1 MEGNSGKKNQKGKP
15 SEVVQ
20 DINLRGKVQPQAVEY
35 EEALLGAMMLEQN
48 AAGRVIGKL
57 KAEMFYQN
65 AHKEIFKAMVA
76 VYNEHNPIDLLSVTA
91 QLRKSKTLDAVGGA
105 YYLTTLTNNVASSAN
120 INYYADVVIEKY
132 MLREVISVSTET
144 ITQAYENVKDAQDI
158 IDDAEKGIFNIME
171 QQRSQNEQT
180 MPELVNQFMVSLQ
193 EARSK
198 GREVQ
203 GVPTGFFGLDEV
215 TGGWHGSNL
224 IIIAARPGVGKTAFV
239 LTMARNMAIDYK
251 RPVAFFSLEMSAAE
265 LVMRLAAGESKIN
278 QDKLK
283 KAKLTDTEMK
293 NLTEALGVL
302 AEAPLIIDDTAGLNI
317 FDLRSK
323 CRRLKQQYQ
332 VQCIII
338 DYLQLMQA
346 TSKEGKSNREQEV
359 ANISRSLKALAK
371 ELDVPVIA
379 LSQLSRNVEQRAGGD
394 KIPQLSDLRESG
406 SIEQDADIV
415 MFIYRPEAHKLE
427 TFPDGD
433 PARGLAQL
441 IIAKNRHGRQDEVK
455 VRFIGEHAKFTNLD
469 YMPYN
474 NEFSSDV
481 QKITLPSKGNN
492 DNSDEVPF

>member
-1 MEGNSGKKNQKGKP
+1 
-15 SEVVQ
+15 
-20 DINLRGKVQPQAVEY
+20 
-35 EEALLGAMMLEQN
+35 
-48 AAGRVIGKL
+48 
-57 KAEMFYQN
+57 
-65 AHKEIFKAMVA
+65 
-76 VYNEHNPIDLLSVTA
+76 
-91 QLRKSKTLDAVGGA
+91 
-105 YYLTTLTNNVASSAN
+105 
-120 INYYADVVIEKY
+120 
-132 MLREVISVSTET
+132 
-144 ITQAYENVKDAQDI
+144 
-158 IDDAEKGIFNIME
+158 
-171 QQRSQNEQT
+171 
-180 MPELVNQFMVSLQ
+180 
-193 EARSK
+193 
-198 GREVQ
+198 
-203 GVPTGFFGLDEV
+203 
-215 TGGWHGSNL
+215 
-224 IIIAARPGVGKTAFV
+224 
-239 LTMARNMAIDYK
+239 
-251 RPVAFFSLEMSAAE
+251 
-265 LVMRLAAGESKIN
+265 MRLAAGESKIN

>member
-1 MEGNSGKKNQKGKP
+1 
-15 SEVVQ
+15 
-20 DINLRGKVQPQAVEY
+20 
-35 EEALLGAMMLEQN
+35 
-48 AAGRVIGKL
+48 
-57 KAEMFYQN
+57 
-65 AHKEIFKAMVA
+65 
-76 VYNEHNPIDLLSVTA
+76 
-91 QLRKSKTLDAVGGA
+91 
-105 YYLTTLTNNVASSAN
+105 
-120 INYYADVVIEKY
+120 
-132 MLREVISVSTET
+132 
-144 ITQAYENVKDAQDI
+144 
-158 IDDAEKGIFNIME
+158 
-171 QQRSQNEQT
+171 

-198 GREVQ
+198 GSEVQ